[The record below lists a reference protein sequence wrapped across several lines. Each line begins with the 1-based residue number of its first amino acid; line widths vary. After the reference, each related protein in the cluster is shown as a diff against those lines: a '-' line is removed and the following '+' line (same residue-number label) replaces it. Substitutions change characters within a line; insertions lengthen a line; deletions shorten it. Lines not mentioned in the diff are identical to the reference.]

1 MGVMILPLVVV
12 LVAGLLVLGMVCAE
26 RFPVRSW
33 PSRIRSVVRNSQEVR
48 LEEQNVEVEVVPQEV
63 SLSDLMTREGPAV
76 YAGTEGF
83 GGLVGVVGKA
93 MDAAERTRGFAGS
106 RRRAHVHE
114 PATGGLSQPQR

>member
-48 LEEQNVEVEVVPQEV
+48 LAEQDVEVPQEV
-63 SLSDLMTREGPAV
+63 SLSDLMTREGPAA

-93 MDAAERTRGFAGS
+93 MDAAERTRGSAGA
-106 RRRAHVHE
+106 RRRAQAHE
-114 PATGGLSQPQR
+114 PATGGLSQSQS

>member
-48 LEEQNVEVEVVPQEV
+48 LEEQDVEVEVVPQEV
-63 SLSDLMTREGPAV
+63 SLSDLMTREGPAA

-83 GGLVGVVGKA
+83 GGLVGVVVKA
-93 MDAAERTRGFAGS
+93 MDAAERTRGSAGS
-106 RRRAHVHE
+106 RRRAQAHE
-114 PATGGLSQPQR
+114 PATGGLSQPQS

>member
-48 LEEQNVEVEVVPQEV
+48 MEEQDVEVEVVPQEV

-83 GGLVGVVGKA
+83 GGLVGVVGEA
-93 MDAAERTRGFAGS
+93 MDAAERTRGSAGS

>member
-48 LEEQNVEVEVVPQEV
+48 LEEQDVEVEVVPQEV
-63 SLSDLMTREGPAV
+63 RLSDLMTREGPAA

-83 GGLVGVVGKA
+83 GGLVGVVGEA
-93 MDAAERTRGFAGS
+93 MDAAERTRGSVGS
-106 RRRAHVHE
+106 RRRAQAHE
-114 PATGGLSQPQR
+114 PATGGLSQPQS

>member
-1 MGVMILPLVVV
+1 MILPLVVV

-48 LEEQNVEVEVVPQEV
+48 LEEQYVEVEVVPQEV

-93 MDAAERTRGFAGS
+93 MDAAERTRGSAGS

>member
-48 LEEQNVEVEVVPQEV
+48 LAEQDVEVEVVPQEV
-63 SLSDLMTREGPAV
+63 SLSDLMTREGPAA

-83 GGLVGVVGKA
+83 GGLVDVVGKA
-93 MDAAERTRGFAGS
+93 MDAAERTRGSAGS
-106 RRRAHVHE
+106 RRRAQAHE
-114 PATGGLSQPQR
+114 PATGGLSQPQS

>member
-48 LEEQNVEVEVVPQEV
+48 LEEQDVEVEVVPQEV
-63 SLSDLMTREGPAV
+63 SLSDLMTREGPAA

-83 GGLVGVVGKA
+83 GGLVGVVRKA
-93 MDAAERTRGFAGS
+93 MDAAERTRGSAGS
-106 RRRAHVHE
+106 RRRAQAHE
-114 PATGGLSQPQR
+114 PATGGLSQPQS